1 MDSQSS
7 GKVLMS
13 LQGGVET
20 HSFGP
25 NTHFSQK
32 SGGLDG
38 GQVATSE
45 DSSAK
50 LLKNNHEKYGITDD
64 NYTLNFDPFMDT
76 TVPQFHCE
84 ASALIE
90 PIERQI
96 LSTTTETQQPEV
108 VSPDS
113 PHRFFP
119 FSPVSRSGTP
129 IQSPSRLHWNQIRN
143 AIIPGIQSHSRSATD
158 STVNTVDADSTTRP
172 STPKP
177 FRLPRRNNFRQVV
190 NATRDLSQEELGRFE
205 TDIYRACYKAR
216 FGEIRGRFEK
226 EAQLGYLP
234 FMSPGS
240 ISVPISASSQ
250 PSKSNQETSERTKPS
265 VSQLHHTLVR
275 YASNTR
281 SNEAL
286 PQLPYEGEVLSVLAI
301 PFLSDDPQS
310 TEERW
315 EAIESFE
322 IAVGSWQA
330 PSKQVRGTA

>member
-7 GKVLMS
+7 GKVLVS

-25 NTHFSQK
+25 NAHFSQTT
-32 SGGLDG
+32 GDLDG

-50 LLKNNHEKYGITDD
+50 LLENNHEKYGVVDD
-64 NYTLNFDPFMDT
+64 NYTLNSDPFMDT
-76 TVPQFHCE
+76 PASTFHGE
-84 ASALIE
+84 ASAPTE
-90 PIERQI
+90 SAERQI
-96 LSTTTETQQPEV
+96 LSTTTETRQSEV

-113 PHRFFP
+113 PYKFF

-129 IQSPSRLHWNQIRN
+129 VQSPSRLHWNQIRN
-143 AIIPGIQSHSRSATD
+143 AIIPGIQGHSRSATD
-158 STVNTVDADSTTRP
+158 STVNTVDADSTARP

-216 FGEIRGRFEK
+216 FGEVRGRFERD
-226 EAQLGYLP
+226 AQLGYLP
-234 FMSPGS
+234 FMSSGS
-240 ISVPISASSQ
+240 ISVPNSASSQ

-265 VSQLHHTLVR
+265 VSQLHHTLVS

-301 PFLSDDPQS
+301 PFLSDDTQS

-315 EAIESFE
+315 TAIESFE
-322 IAVGSWQA
+322 IAVRSWQA